1 MDPNDKIDNIEKKVN
16 KLVEDNKYLLE
27 MIDILFEE
35 LMIIKEE
42 IMEDYNTDD

>member
-35 LMIIKEE
+35 LMVLKEQL
-42 IMEDYNTDD
+42 MEDNNKDD

>member
-35 LMIIKEE
+35 LMVLKEKL
-42 IMEDYNTDD
+42 MEDNNKDD